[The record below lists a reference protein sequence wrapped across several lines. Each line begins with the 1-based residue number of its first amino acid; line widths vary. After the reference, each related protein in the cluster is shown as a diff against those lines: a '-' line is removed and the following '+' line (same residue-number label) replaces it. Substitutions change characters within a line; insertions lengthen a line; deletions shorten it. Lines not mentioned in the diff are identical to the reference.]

1 MRNVLIYIIIFIFSA
16 GCGGQELVRFYGPLP
31 RGDVEIISGKGGL
44 IKSFYFDVIFEHVQK
59 SDWEHLASFRS
70 LKGGGTGYPLEP
82 CFHIIIINTWNR
94 PFEIKK
100 IELIC
105 DNISAEPEYFDF
117 GGDRGFLSGRYAIDL
132 SALWKKR
139 RILSHNELLSD
150 IDFEKNAVEYRL
162 GFIAPGDKISS
173 FYLFNSTPGV
183 CKSAKLAVT
192 IKYLDMEKV
201 IDFDITSV
209 IYSRKKWL

>member
-1 MRNVLIYIIIFIFSA
+1 MRNFLIYISLILFFV

-44 IKSFYFDVIFEHVQK
+44 IKSLYFDVLFEHVQK
-59 SDWEHLASFRS
+59 SDWEHLASFKS
-70 LKGGGTGYPLEP
+70 LKGGGTGYPVEP
-82 CFHIIIINTWNR
+82 CFHIMIMNTWNR
-94 PFEIKK
+94 PFEVKK
-100 IELIC
+100 IEMIC

-117 GGDRGFLSGRYAIDL
+117 HGDPDFSSERYALDL
-132 SALWKKR
+132 AALWKKR
-139 RILSHNELLSD
+139 RILSHNELLSH

-173 FYLFNSTPGV
+173 FHLFNSVPGG

-201 IDFDITSV
+201 IDFDITAV
-209 IYSRKKWL
+209 IYSR

>member
-1 MRNVLIYIIIFIFSA
+1 MRNALIYIIIIIFAA

-44 IKSFYFDVIFEHVQK
+44 VKSLYFDVLFEHVQK
-59 SDWEHLASFRS
+59 SDWDHLASFDFLR
-70 LKGGGTGYPLEP
+70 GGGAGYPLEP
-82 CFHIIIINTWNR
+82 CFHIVIVNTWNR

-100 IELIC
+100 IDLIC
-105 DNISAEPEYFDF
+105 DDVSAEAEYFDF
-117 GGDRGFLSGRYAIDL
+117 PGDPGFPSERYAVDL
-132 SALWKKR
+132 AALWKKR
-139 RILSHNELLSD
+139 RILSHDELLSE
-150 IDFEKNAVEYRL
+150 IDFEKKAVEYRL

-192 IKYLDMEKV
+192 IKYLGMEKV

>member
-1 MRNVLIYIIIFIFSA
+1 MRNVLIYIVIIIFSA
-16 GCGGQELVRFYGPLP
+16 GCGGQELVRFYGPVP

-44 IKSFYFDVIFEHVQK
+44 IKSLYFDVLFEHVQK
-59 SDWEHLASFRS
+59 SDWEYLASFKS

-82 CFHIIIINTWNR
+82 CFHIMIINTWNR
-94 PFEIKK
+94 PFEVKK

-105 DNISAEPEYFDF
+105 DAVSAEPEYFDF
-117 GGDRGFLSGRYAIDL
+117 SGDPGFPSERYAIDL

-139 RILSHNELLSD
+139 RVLTHHELVAD
-150 IDFEKNAVEYRL
+150 MDFKSGTVEYKL
-162 GFIAPGDKISS
+162 DFIAPGDKISS
-173 FYLFNSTPGV
+173 FYLFNSVPAG
-183 CKSAKLAVT
+183 CKNIKLAVT